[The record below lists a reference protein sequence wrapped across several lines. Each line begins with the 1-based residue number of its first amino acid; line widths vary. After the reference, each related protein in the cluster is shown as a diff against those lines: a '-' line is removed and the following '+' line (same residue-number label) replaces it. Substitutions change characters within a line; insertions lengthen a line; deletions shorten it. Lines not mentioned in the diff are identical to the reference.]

1 MIQNKKKEKGVKMN
15 TYYRRYLSKVMLFSS
30 VLGIGI
36 LAPFVASATEV
47 EGSTQVESANV
58 ESTQADHSSADYEE
72 ANAAFEL
79 AEMAKNQIN
88 LAIANM
94 NTVMADFPSGEIT
107 QENLPAIDLALA
119 DWTAAYESA
128 KVTLDTVYQD
138 ELPVILAYQE
148 KNELYNDSG
157 TAPTD
162 NIAQTYSPESF
173 SEDLEAYIVEVDYVA
188 MELVEKANAYK
199 TFYEAHD
206 QFLLAFDEYTLG
218 WKSGNVGDP
227 NNDYQNT
234 WQPTINVLQNVIY
247 GGNFEIIGY
256 SDSQLQSMT
265 TLGEW
270 EEFVAVYESAG
281 NEAITSASEY
291 AEHLN
296 GVSNTWAAAKEDM
309 EYAAAEFNALINANV
324 ILSGRVDTL
333 SVQASGMIHGMSST
347 LAYNLVSLRSFPFV
361 EWPGET
367 VYTWLSYACNAQGY
381 QGVISGQSRIN
392 AVTNFPE
399 FQASTVSTAI
409 SPLEVYELSA
419 PDI

>member
-1 MIQNKKKEKGVKMN
+1 MN

-36 LAPFVASATEV
+36 LAPSVASATEL
-47 EGSTQVESANV
+47 EERTQVESANV
-58 ESTQADHSSADYEE
+58 ELTQAGYSSAVYEE
-72 ANAAFEL
+72 AKAAYEL
-79 AEMAKNQIN
+79 AEIAKNHIN

-94 NTVMADFPSGEIT
+94 NTVIADFPSGEIT

-128 KVTLDTVYQD
+128 KVALDIVYHD

-157 TAPTD
+157 TAPID
-162 NIAQTYSPESF
+162 NIVQTYSPESF

-188 MELVEKANAYK
+188 MELIEKANAYK

-206 QFLLAFDEYTLG
+206 QFLLAFDEYTIG
-218 WKSGNVGDP
+218 WKAGNTGDP

-234 WQPTINVLQNVIY
+234 WQPTINILQNFIY

-270 EEFVAVYESAG
+270 EEFVADYESAG
-281 NEAITSASEY
+281 NEAITSASDY
-291 AEHLN
+291 AEYLN
-296 GVSNTWAAAKEDM
+296 EVSNTWAAAKVEM
-309 EYAAAEFNALINANV
+309 EHVTDAFNASTNANV
-324 ILSGRVDTL
+324 ILSGRVDPL
-333 SVQASGMIHGMSST
+333 SVQASGMIHGMSSA
-347 LAYNLVSLRSFPFV
+347 LAYNLASLKSFPFV

-392 AVTNFPE
+392 TVTNFPE
-399 FQASTVSTAI
+399 FQGSTVSTTI
-409 SPLEVYELSA
+409 SPLEVYELST